1 MTRMDKNA
9 PHIICGGLIAL
20 DLELSVSGFPVAG
33 AKHKAQASRLVGG
46 GGALNAAGAIVRLGG
61 QVTLYGA
68 IGDDDLAD
76 VMRARITALG
86 VPLDQVH
93 VVAGGVT
100 PHSAVLIEADGDRT
114 IINARDD
121 MLAAGLPPLPQPFG
135 YDAALVDTRF
145 PQITHALLTAA
156 RAAGKPAVIDAE
168 APVRLVQ
175 DALHHASHIAFS
187 VQGLTD
193 YAGSADADAVA
204 QVARNLNAWVC
215 VTRGPDP
222 VLCHDGRSAY
232 EIPVPAVVAQ
242 NTNGAGDTWHGAFTL
257 ALAAGQ
263 GERQAVHAANAA
275 AARHVAGLAP
285 CSAQDGV

>member
-1 MTRMDKNA
+1 MRRAA

-20 DLELSVSGFPVAG
+20 DLELSVSSYPVAG

-46 GGALNAAGAIVRLGG
+46 GGALNAAAAIARLGG

-68 IGDDDLAD
+68 IGDDELAP
-76 VMRARITALG
+76 VMRARIQALG

-93 VVAGGVT
+93 GVAGAVT
-100 PHSAVLIEADGDRT
+100 PHSAVLIEGDGDRT
-114 IINARDD
+114 IINWRDD
-121 MLAAGLPPLPQPFG
+121 QLAANLPPLAQPFG
-135 YDAALVDTRF
+135 YDGALVDTRF
-145 PQITHALLTAA
+145 PQITKTLLAAA

-175 DALHHASHIAFS
+175 DALCHASHIAFS

-193 YAGSADADAVA
+193 YTGRADAAALA
-204 QVARNLNAWVC
+204 QVARQFNVWVC

-222 VLCHDGRSAY
+222 VLCHDGNAAY
-232 EIPVPAVVAQ
+232 EIPVPVAVAQ

-263 GERQAVHAANAA
+263 DEMGAVRAANSA
-275 AARHVAGLAP
+275 AARHVAGQTDSLAP
-285 CSAQDGV
+285 LGA